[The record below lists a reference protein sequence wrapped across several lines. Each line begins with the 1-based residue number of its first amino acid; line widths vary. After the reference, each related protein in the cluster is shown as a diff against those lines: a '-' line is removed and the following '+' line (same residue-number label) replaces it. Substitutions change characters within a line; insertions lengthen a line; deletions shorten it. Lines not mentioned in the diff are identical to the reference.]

1 MRNKENRLGNIIRT
15 GVLLAGGLVSGLSGL
30 AGISGCAYRQEA
42 REEVRQELA
51 EKGID
56 LQKYDELEREIYEFV
71 KRTAERNRREFKV
84 DSYNSVYYDGTLE
97 DKSFIFPDIEVEGT
111 VIILEDDN
119 TMVRKYDEPGDLI
132 FDWKNTFIFT
142 KKGFFIMQE
151 VNKEKGLQDEVF
163 IAYYKE
169 KGNWKKGY
177 FFLRED
183 LSFFGDDP
191 NRPTTPPTPIFS
203 RNAKPGEIRKYM
215 TLKEILERKFPYRYD
230 SPGSFYGSC
239 FSIKSKDINFNILK

>member
-1 MRNKENRLGNIIRT
+1 MKSKLRDIVLSGA
-15 GVLLAGGLVSGLSGL
+15 LLAGGLVSGLSG
-30 AGISGCAYRQEA
+30 GCAYRQEA

-71 KRTAERNRREFKV
+71 KRTAERNRREFKF
-84 DSYNSVYYDGTLE
+84 DSSGTIGTIYYDGTLEVE

-111 VIILEDDN
+111 VIVLKDDN

-132 FDWKNTFIFT
+132 FDYKNTFILS
-142 KKGFFIMQE
+142 KKGFFIIEE
-151 VNKEKGLQDEVF
+151 VNIEKGLQDEVF

-191 NRPTTPPTPIFS
+191 NRPTTPPTPIFE

-215 TLKEILERKFPYRYD
+215 TLKERLERKFPYRYE
-230 SPGSFYGSC
+230 
-239 FSIKSKDINFNILK
+239 